1 MVTAAQVRQRIPAKE
16 RRMLCRKCGVILP
29 SDHDDPDPIHSD
41 CYQAEVDDLRYD
53 DQLREG
59 TVNVDDGSVR

>member
-1 MVTAAQVRQRIPAKE
+1 
-16 RRMLCRKCGVILP
+16 MLCRKCGVILP